1 MMRLITRSIGC
12 AGAAVAVVVA
22 SLSAQQPPPE
32 FDQAA
37 VERGQ
42 QLLSGEC
49 GFCHGANA
57 RGGSSG
63 PDLTRSALV
72 QTDEAGKQIGEFLRV
87 GRPDRGMPA
96 FNLTDAQVSDL
107 ATFLHSAIRANINR
121 RAYRILDILVG
132 DAVAGEAF
140 FNGAGRCATCHSPQ
154 RDLRGVGAKY
164 DPPTLQNRM
173 VLPRGSVTRP
183 GTPAPPPH
191 ADRNAVTATV
201 TAPGGTITGALVR
214 LTDFDIVIYDA
225 ASGQMRSWLRNGDTP
240 KVVVS
245 DPLQAH
251 VDLLSKWTDADM
263 HNVTAYL
270 ASLK

>member
-1 MMRLITRSIGC
+1 MMPMIVRTIGC
-12 AGAAVAVVVA
+12 AGAAIVLVAG
-22 SLSAQQPPPE
+22 LSAQPPAPDV
-32 FDQAA
+32 DQAA

-42 QLLSGEC
+42 QLLSTEC

-72 QTDEAGKQIGEFLRV
+72 QTDEGGRQIGEFLRA

-96 FNLTDAQVSDL
+96 FNFTDAQAADL
-107 ATFLHSAIRANINR
+107 AAFLHSAIRANANR
-121 RAYRILDILVG
+121 RGYRILDVLVG
-132 DAVAGEAF
+132 DAKAGEAF
-140 FNGAGRCATCHSPQ
+140 FNGAGRCATCHSPA

-164 DPPTLQNRM
+164 DAPTLQNRM
-173 VLPRGSVTRP
+173 VLPRGSVTAP
-183 GTPAPPPH
+183 GTPPLPAH
-191 ADRNAVTATV
+191 IDRNALKVTVST
-201 TAPGGTITGALVR
+201 PGGDPVTGAIVR
-214 LTDFDIVIYDA
+214 LTDFEVILYDA
-225 ASGQMRSWLRNGDTP
+225 ASGEMRSWLRNGDTP

-251 VDLLSKWTDADM
+251 VDQLPKWTDADM